1 MWRTAGFWRPGENLS
16 DQFVSSAMVYNALRR
31 SLTDSANRRE
41 FYLEHGIGY
50 GRRLRTCEQN
60 AATTSLQQTRAVHPG
75 KRHAQ

>member
-1 MWRTAGFWRPGENLS
+1 
-16 DQFVSSAMVYNALRR
+16 MVYNALRR